1 MPILIKPNY
10 VCANSNL
17 QHSDSDFSRRSRVPL
32 SSLPISFYR
41 PPLSCLRITPSKKG
55 SFCNLARSVPILASS
70 TLGREKEIRKV
81 TAPCRLSYSWCERE
95 GAVPEF
101 ANLLS
106 HMAAS
111 AVQPVDRRTA
121 QEGCMERGAWSDGE
135 SGPARRHG
143 RHRAHVVAVVGR
155 SLVRTDPA
163 RAERGSGEDARTLS

>member
-1 MPILIKPNY
+1 MFVPIPTCSTVIPT
-10 VCANSNL
+10 
-17 QHSDSDFSRRSRVPL
+17 FSRRSRVPL

-143 RHRAHVVAVVGR
+143 RGRAHVVAVVGR
-155 SLVRTDPA
+155 CSFGGPILPGPSEGA
-163 RAERGSGEDARTLS
+163 ASERGH